1 MKKAF
6 IFTLF
11 SLYAVF
17 LVYAQNSSA
26 LFISPEDIRL
36 EQDGEKGFE
45 NEGGFHLYI
54 RKKPGINSVLLTET
68 TKDPYGQVDNYAYR
82 ALEWNA
88 INGDERRML
97 EGSVLNS
104 RYARYSLID
113 STPEPDAEFG
123 EAFHIYIP
131 RTITYGYEWSRHG
144 TIKIDRWTFINIRT
158 FALPYG
164 DYAAEFLDNPFMF
177 DLGTPRKIAA
187 KTPPMPPRESETM
200 PEPTPQIT
208 FVEPEQQIVE
218 PVPQIVFV
226 DKFAP
231 EPMSEPASQIAQAES
246 EPEPMPEL
254 EPQVIVEEPI
264 LTDSYN
270 PVAAKEFGDIS
281 DFMIYSKGPESLVED
296 ITRSLE
302 KINPKDKVDVV
313 FVIDTTGSMKDDI
326 EMLRKE
332 WVTALMESVSHFS
345 DIRLG
350 LLLYRDYGSSG
361 YNYKTLPVKFY
372 DFTRNVE
379 DFFINL
385 NSFTIRGTEGGDIPE
400 AVYEALFSAIDFY
413 NWRGDAQR
421 KVILIGDAEPHP
433 SPRGNKKYTKQYI
446 TSLAKLKNIEI
457 DAIIVPDEK
466 SERGR

>member
-6 IFTLF
+6 IYIFIAM
-11 SLYAVF
+11 YAAFFVC
-17 LVYAQNSSA
+17 AQNNSS

-36 EQDGEKGFE
+36 EQEGENGFE

-54 RKKPGINSVLLTET
+54 RKKPGISSVLLTET

-97 EGSVLNS
+97 EGAVLNS

-123 EAFHIYIP
+123 QAFHIYIP

-144 TIKIDRWTFINIRT
+144 TIHIDRWTFINIRT

-177 DLGTPRKIAA
+177 DLGAPKKIVTEKVAEIPPEPRREPAPRRELAPVPPVQEIEEPKILDYE
-187 KTPPMPPRESETM
+187 PPR
-200 PEPTPQIT
+200 Q
-208 FVEPEQQIVE
+208 E
-218 PVPQIVFV
+218 PVPQIAMV
-226 DKFAP
+226 
-231 EPMSEPASQIAQAES
+231 
-246 EPEPMPEL
+246 EPEPEVVFVEPEP
-254 EPQVIVEEPI
+254 EPEPEKEVPI
-264 LTDSYN
+264 LTDNYN
-270 PVAAKEFGDIS
+270 PVAAKEFNDIS

-296 ITRSLE
+296 ITRSME
-302 KINPKDKVDVV
+302 KINPKDKADVV

-326 EMLRKE
+326 EMLRSE
-332 WVTALMESVSHFS
+332 WLPALVESVSHFS

-350 LLLYRDYGSSG
+350 LILYRDYGSSG
-361 YNYKTLPVKFY
+361 YNYRTLPVKFY
-372 DFTRNVE
+372 DFTRSVE

-446 TSLAKLKNIEI
+446 TSLAQLKTIEI
-457 DAIIVPDEK
+457 DAIILPDEK